1 MAKFDVFGTTMIITR
16 RDRQWMLA
24 IDSGLGMR
32 RPVTDIVI
40 PHSLVE
46 AELAQYLADIYH
58 ESASIQHPDMIKL
71 A

>member
-16 RDRQWMLA
+16 RDRGWMLA
-24 IDSGLGMR
+24 IESGLGMR
-32 RPVTDIVI
+32 RPVTDVVI
-40 PHSLVE
+40 AHLLVE

-58 ESASIQHPDMIKL
+58 ESASIQHPDVIKL